1 MSTLQQQTRA
11 VVGRI
16 KQAILDLGGA
26 ASIAQIATQAG
37 LPATVVSRRLTSNTS
52 GNSTPA
58 FAWFAKTADGWTL
71 TQRGMEAL

>member
-11 VVGRI
+11 VVVSI

-26 ASIAQIATQAG
+26 ASSHQIAEQTGVPLQ
-37 LPATVVSRRLTSNTS
+37 VVTRRLTSNTL
-52 GNSTPA
+52 GNSSPG
-58 FAWFAKTADGWTL
+58 FAWFAKTERGWIV